1 MPATIDRPKPTHIA
15 LYGAIDVVLVI
26 AFVLIGRASHNESA
40 LGFFTTFWPFFVGLI
55 LGWLVSRFWLDPL
68 RINWVAVIIVAITVV
83 VGMVLRAV
91 TGQGIE
97 PGFVIVTTIVLGVF
111 LMGWRLIAFWIMRS
125 RNGARSVTH

>member
-1 MPATIDRPKPTHIA
+1 MPTTIDRPKTV
-15 LYGAIDVVLVI
+15 LVLLCGAIDVALVI

-40 LGFFTTFWPFFVGLI
+40 FGFFTTFWPFLVGLI
-55 LGWLVSRFWLDPL
+55 VGWLISRFWLDPL

-111 LMGWRLIAFWIMRS
+111 LIGWRLVAFWIMRG
-125 RNGARSVTH
+125 RIRAGTETR